1 MDNDELQL
9 RNRVKLRLLLAGVDK
24 DVVEAVDDDT
34 PVINLHREAFLWSDA
49 PRLTVDEIAA
59 EVGLDVEVCRR
70 ARMLLGLPDP
80 GDLAVC
86 RVEEVEAFRGLAAG
100 VEAFGAE
107 PVLHFTRVIGS
118 ALATVAEASLS
129 VFGRS
134 LADTKIELCDDEFA
148 LVTFDA
154 LELFAVVPTVLASVA
169 RLQFDLA
176 TTRISVGM
184 EQTQQGAIAF
194 VDLSGSTEATV
205 QLGADVV
212 SVALSRFETRAVEL
226 AGAHGGRVVKF
237 IGDEAMIHT
246 ATLEGAVEVAM
257 GLVRHVHDD
266 LVLRSARAG
275 VASGE
280 LIGRDGDW
288 FGTTVNRAA
297 RLVERARSGQVLLS
311 GEGGDQIDGAIARG
325 RLRLR
330 DLPDR
335 QEVWRVRV
343 S

>member
-1 MDNDELQL
+1 MEEDALHL

-24 DVVEAVDDDT
+24 EIVEAVDDDT
-34 PVINLHREAFLWSDA
+34 PVIDLHREAFLWSDA
-49 PRLTVDEIAA
+49 PRLTLAQVAE
-59 EVGLDVEVCRR
+59 EVGLDEEVCRR

-80 GDLAVC
+80 GELPVC

-100 VEAFGAE
+100 VEAFGPE

-134 LADTKIELCDDEFA
+134 VGEQSAEMNQDEFA
-148 LVTFDA
+148 LAVFDA
-154 LELFAVVPTVLASVA
+154 LELFSVVPTVLASVA

-176 TTRISVGM
+176 TARMTVGL
-184 EQTQQGAIAF
+184 EQVQHGAIAF
-194 VDLSGSTEATV
+194 VDLAGSTEATV
-205 QLGADVV
+205 QLGAEVV
-212 SVALSRFETRAVEL
+212 SVALSRFEARAVEL
-226 AGAHGGRVVKF
+226 SGAHGGRVVKF

-246 ATLEGAVEVAM
+246 ATLPDAVQVAA
-257 GLVRHVHDD
+257 GLVRHVNDD

-275 VASGE
+275 VAAGE

-297 RLVERARSGQVLLS
+297 RLVERAKTGQILFT
-311 GEGGDQIDGAIARG
+311 GEGAEEIEGATSRG

-330 DLPDR
+330 DLPER
-335 QEVWRVRV
+335 SEVWRIRV
-343 S
+343 E